1 MWIPRKKLKTL
12 VQRMNDLEKQI
23 SSLEKDSQDWKLVRL
38 KTELNYEFCK
48 INYLHSVDNLTFCF
62 YNKFINRI
70 DAGNEAQG
78 DSLSI
83 PWAFHILRIIT
94 IER

>member
-12 VQRMNDLEKQI
+12 VQTMNDLEKQI

-48 INYLHSVDNLTFCF
+48 SVAHANGLSFLSYQQLNSPTADSCEKVRMLF
-62 YNKFINRI
+62 
-70 DAGNEAQG
+70 NEIRELA
-78 DSLSI
+78 
-83 PWAFHILRIIT
+83 
-94 IER
+94 

>member
-38 KTELNYEFCK
+38 KTELNYEPNCRQLCEGP
-48 INYLHSVDNLTFCF
+48 Y
-62 YNKFINRI
+62 
-70 DAGNEAQG
+70 
-78 DSLSI
+78 
-83 PWAFHILRIIT
+83 AF
-94 IER
+94 

>member
-48 INYLHSVDNLTFCF
+48 SVAHANGL
-62 YNKFINRI
+62 
-70 DAGNEAQG
+70 
-78 DSLSI
+78 
-83 PWAFHILRIIT
+83 
-94 IER
+94 

>member
-48 INYLHSVDNLTFCF
+48 SVAHG
-62 YNKFINRI
+62 
-70 DAGNEAQG
+70 AG
-78 DSLSI
+78 SMMTVM
-83 PWAFHILRIIT
+83 AFSPIT
-94 IER
+94 TLWS